1 MPRPATGIPH
11 PKVQAVALL
20 VVLFI
25 VVPIVELYVII
36 QIGGL
41 IGVWPTLALLLADAL
56 LGSLLLRHQGR
67 GAWRRFNEALAER
80 RFPGREVADGLMIA
94 IGGTL
99 LLTPG
104 FVTDIFGVLLL
115 IPPTRAIARRLLRSY
130 AAQPLRR
137 GRRGGATGGGPAT
150 PRDSPAAPT
159 TSTAPPRRSTTTI
172 HSCRVG
178 AQKPSAN
185 LASSVLKK

>member
-1 MPRPATGIPH
+1 M
-11 PKVQAVALL
+11 ALL

-36 QIGGL
+36 KIGGL
-41 IGVWPTLALLLADAL
+41 IGVLPTLGLLLADAL

-67 GAWRRFNEALAER
+67 GAWQRFNQALAER

-104 FVTDIFGVLLL
+104 FITDIFGLFLL

-130 AAQPLRR
+130 AAHRFVVVGVGGNR
-137 GRRGGATGGGPAT
+137 GTPPPPHDPAGR
-150 PRDSPAAPT
+150 PYDFD
-159 TSTAPPRRSTTTI
+159 STAEEIDEDDKRLSP
-172 HSCRVG
+172 
-178 AQKPSAN
+178 
-185 LASSVLKK
+185 